1 MPNMPLVPISLLTL
15 SYNHLHPMTIGA
27 GAGDALALG
36 SPWYRICYIERT
48 GRSCKDSSLRFE
60 MLVNEL
66 RVVPVVTDKGYDEG
80 YLRW

>member
-1 MPNMPLVPISLLTL
+1 
-15 SYNHLHPMTIGA
+15 MTIGV

-36 SPWYRICYIERT
+36 SPWDRIRYTERT

-66 RVVPVVTDKGYDEG
+66 PGGPCRH
-80 YLRW
+80 R